1 MKTAGVI
8 AMMLAFS
15 TAAWADKS
23 EWNSFIDH
31 DQKPIAVAPPTPVKA
46 EPAPKAAPKAKAVA
60 AKPAPKAAPKPAPK
74 ASAKR
79 KTR

>member
-8 AMMLAFS
+8 AMILAFS
-15 TAAWADKS
+15 TGARADKN
-23 EWNSFIDH
+23 EWNQFIDH
-31 DQKPIAVAPPTPVKA
+31 DQKPIAVAPPTPIKA
-46 EPAPKAAPKAKAVA
+46 PPAPKAAPAPKAKAVA
-60 AKPAPKAAPKPAPK
+60 AQPKPKPAPK